1 MYAALGLTLASACAS
16 AQTSTSRSTA
26 TGPADTII
34 SRFPDQT
41 PARRA
46 VTPAPAAPLAPAG
59 SDSLITQAPAGAA
72 SRFVPPAPAAAVEAP
87 ARGDVVEAGIEPS
100 QQAPRRVVSRP
111 QRETAARVPVR
122 KAAAVHVPAHKAI
135 VHHRAAPPARATRLA
150 LSSADRRLVYA
161 AITQQRAFP
170 GLMAPAPAF
179 PSFSW
184 SPQSFP
190 PFGVPQ
196 FAGPPAMAP
205 GPPVPLAYAYAPTAP
220 ATDIVVE
227 TTSPRAPT
235 NYVGRRLP
243 SSVILVP
250 IPEPIMVQMPALWR
264 YRYALVNDRVLLVD
278 PATNIIVADV
288 TQ

>member
-16 AQTSTSRSTA
+16 AQTSTSRPTA
-26 TGPADTII
+26 TGPVDTII

-46 VTPAPAAPLAPAG
+46 PAPAPAAPLAPAA
-59 SDSLITQAPAGAA
+59 SESLITQAPAGAA
-72 SRFVPPAPAAAVEAP
+72 TRFVPAAPAAAAEAP
-87 ARGDVVEAGIEPS
+87 APARTGVAEAAEEPS
-100 QQAPRRVVSRP
+100 RPAPRSVAPRQPRKAATRP
-111 QRETAARVPVR
+111 PVR
-122 KAAAVHVPAHKAI
+122 KAIA
-135 VHHRAAPPARATRLA
+135 HHRAAPPARATRLA

-161 AITQQRAFP
+161 AIAQQRGLP
-170 GLMAPAPAF
+170 GLSAPAPVF

-196 FAGPPAMAP
+196 FGGPQAMAP
-205 GPPVPLAYAYAPTAP
+205 APLGPLGYASTGAGPSEILVEPTSSRLP
-220 ATDIVVE
+220 A
-227 TTSPRAPT
+227 

-250 IPEPIMVQMPALWR
+250 IPDAIMVQMPALWR